1 VRLGHKAPWC
11 CTELLLFM
19 PMSAVFPHRGLGD
32 AADGRFPQVRQEHFE
47 PVKVIGT
54 RRPGPR
60 MRFGSAH
67 EVLSISL
74 EPANQLR
81 PSNQGDDYSSC
92 VHSERV
98 VSGDR

>member
-1 VRLGHKAPWC
+1 MRLGHKAPWC

-54 RRPGPR
+54 RRPGPPDAFWVR
-60 MRFGSAH
+60 TRSVIDVAGAS
-67 EVLSISL
+67 
-74 EPANQLR
+74 EPIETIQ
-81 PSNQGDDYSSC
+81 
-92 VHSERV
+92 
-98 VSGDR
+98 SG